1 MATRRALS
9 VACTRHPPQTQRTRC
24 PSFRRDEGE
33 HVLAA
38 DAFGL
43 EDRSCAFH
51 IRVFQ
56 PPRYVA
62 HTPLGHDTR
71 VTPCGSLPE
80 KHLLRKVD
88 QRGGSGVDQG
98 GSGWIRGVSW
108 TYPCSKPSR
117 NIEKRGEIANGPTAC
132 GRSNLSL
139 YKIKREKPR
148 LSGAQDV
155 GALRGG
161 IAVAF

>member
-1 MATRRALS
+1 MSAMSGRRITRQERRT
-9 VACTRHPPQTQRTRC
+9 VAPNLPGRKGAQAQICGHT
-24 PSFRRDEGE
+24 FRRDEGE
-33 HVLAA
+33 HVLAV

-80 KHLLRKVD
+80 KHLAVYPSWLCQAQRDDVLGVTQPVVCGEVGQMLGVKSKVAM
-88 QRGGSGVDQG
+88 
-98 GSGWIRGVSW
+98 
-108 TYPCSKPSR
+108 T
-117 NIEKRGEIANGPTAC
+117 
-132 GRSNLSL
+132 
-139 YKIKREKPR
+139 PR
-148 LSGAQDV
+148 PQSV
-155 GALRGG
+155 YS
-161 IAVAF
+161 